1 MPRRTKGAH
10 LWLRPERRTKSG
22 KLIAQA
28 TWVILDGGR
37 QLGTGCIQ
45 GETRRA
51 EEQLAAYIA
60 AKYQPVRRERDI
72 ETIDVADVLSIYYDD
87 RGPTQAD
94 RATLAHRLARLNEF
108 WGGRMLADINGAT
121 CRDYLGWR
129 MSTAG
134 ARRDLEDLRA
144 AINHHAK
151 EGYHRGLVGVTLP
164 SKSKPRDRW
173 LTRAEAARLLWTCYR
188 TREIQVHD
196 RPASPNLTILTNKY
210 PLRHL
215 VPFILFGIYT
225 GTRASAIL
233 AASFDREPGR
243 SRVDLDSG
251 IFYRLADGQRETN
264 KRQPPVPIPP
274 RLLAHLRRWH
284 DRHLL
289 GSGLVEWNGQSVQSI
304 KTGFASAVR
313 RAGLKG
319 KVTPHTL
326 RHTAATWLMQAGVD
340 KWEAAGFLG
349 MSVEIL
355 DRVYGH
361 HHPDHLRT
369 AATAIGYRPRSNET
383 LVIPLVVDQLATA
396 RDIQV
401 VEAIGGPGRT
411 RTCNQIV
418 MSDRL

>member
-1 MPRRTKGAH
+1 MNAG
-10 LWLRPERRTKSG
+10 
-22 KLIAQA
+22 
-28 TWVILDGGR
+28 ILDAGR
-37 QLGTGCIQ
+37 QSATGCAED
-45 GETRRA
+45 ETRRA

-72 ETIDVADVLSIYYDD
+72 EVINIADVLSIYYDD
-87 RGPTQAD
+87 RSSAQAD
-94 RATLAHRLARLNEF
+94 RTALERRLARLNEF

-121 CRDYLGWR
+121 CRDYVLWR
-129 MSTAG
+129 NSVAG

-164 SKSKPRDRW
+164 PKSKPRDRW
-173 LTRAEAARLLWTCYR
+173 PTRAEAAQLLWTCYR
-188 TREIQVHD
+188 SREIQVHGRATSPSLTVITD
-196 RPASPNLTILTNKY
+196 RY

-215 VPFILFGIYT
+215 VPFVLFGLYT

-233 AASFDREPGR
+233 AASFSREPGR
-243 SRVDLDSG
+243 SWIDLNSG

-274 RLLAHLRRWH
+274 RLLTHLQRWRTRR
-284 DRHLL
+284 LV
-289 GSGLVEWNGQSVQSI
+289 GSDLIQWNGLPVRSI
-304 KTGFASAVR
+304 KTAFATAVR

-361 HHPDHLRT
+361 HHPDHLR
-369 AATAIGYRPRSNET
+369 AAARAIGYRRRPDET
-383 LVIPLVVDQLATA
+383 LVIPLVVDQPTA
-396 RDIQV
+396 KIDHQALEIV
-401 VEAIGGPGRT
+401 GGGRSP
-411 RTCNQIV
+411 R
-418 MSDRL
+418 